1 MKFNCTIQMDN
12 DAFMGIDE
20 GAHPTLE
27 VARILH
33 GLADNM
39 CQSYPDDTS
48 WDGYLR
54 DINGNKV
61 GYYKY
66 ESDIDVE
73 ECD

>member
-1 MKFNCTIQMDN
+1 MRFNCTIQMDN

-20 GAHPTLE
+20 RANPTLE

-33 GLADNM
+33 KLADEM
-39 CQSYPDDTS
+39 SESDADDTS

-61 GYYKY
+61 GYYK
-66 ESDIDVE
+66 VE
-73 ECD
+73 ED